1 MRCESRTAGCSLTSL
16 LLEARELRLAFGG
29 VRALDGMSFE
39 VHEGAAVGLLGQN
52 GSGKTTLVN
61 VLTGQLQPQSGSV
74 RFKDRI
80 MVGLTPEEFS
90 RAGVCRVFQ
99 SVQVFPRLTL
109 LENLIAVQVGQRG
122 ARSRSEDAAR
132 QVLVQIGLTTYENE
146 WAQDISYGEQRL
158 LEIGMALAARSQ
170 LIFLDEPTAGLNPIM
185 VDRVVELLRE
195 ANRNGVALVIVEHQT
210 DVVFGLCKTVW
221 VMDQGQLLAKGP
233 PHEIQSDERVLE
245 SYLAGKQ

>member
-1 MRCESRTAGCSLTSL
+1 MTSP

-39 VHEGAAVGLLGQN
+39 VLEGGAVGLLGQN

-74 RFKDRI
+74 SFKGSP
-80 MVGLTPEEFS
+80 MVGLSPEQFS
-90 RAGVCRVFQ
+90 KAGIGRVFQ

-109 LENLIAVQVGQRG
+109 LENLAAVQVGQRG
-122 ARSRSEDAAR
+122 ARGYIEEAAR
-132 QVLVQIGLTTYENE
+132 QILVQIGLVTYENE

-158 LEIGMALAARSQ
+158 LEIAMALAAGWQ

-195 ANRNGVALVIVEHQT
+195 ANRNGVALVIIEHQT
-210 DVVFGLCKTVW
+210 DVVFGLCETVW
-221 VMDQGQLLAKGP
+221 VMDQGQLLARGSP
-233 PHEIQSDERVLE
+233 REIQSDERVLE
-245 SYLAGKQ
+245 SYLAGTQ